1 MTQAE
6 VLCLVG
12 LCWKGFVYLWHGLTP
27 FVLAAFPTIYQGR
40 LTLWSIRL
48 GYVLAIGK
56 VLLGYWDGIWPAWV
70 VMGAAGLCAGLY
82 VRLERRL
89 ALRDHD
95 VGGRSR

>member
-1 MTQAE
+1 MTQIE

-40 LTLWSIRL
+40 LTFWSIRL

-56 VLLGYWDGIWPAWV
+56 ACWPT
-70 VMGAAGLCAGLY
+70 
-82 VRLERRL
+82 
-89 ALRDHD
+89 
-95 VGGRSR
+95 GRGFGQPGW

>member
-1 MTQAE
+1 MTQIE

-27 FVLAAFPTIYQGR
+27 LVLAAFPTIYQGR

>member
-12 LCWKGFVYLWHGLTP
+12 MCWKGFVYLWHGLTP

-40 LTLWSIRL
+40 LTLRSIRL
-48 GYVLAIGK
+48 GYVLTIGK

-95 VGGRSR
+95 APEGSR